1 MRKVRCNLK
10 AILEERGMEQ
20 KDLAKLTGIRE
31 ATISELCRNINKM
44 FPRTVIDKIADTL
57 QIDDINVLIT
67 IHNEEKDGGR
77 SE

>member
-20 KDLAKLTGIRE
+20 KELAQITGIRE
-31 ATISELCRNINKM
+31 ATISELCRDINKM
-44 FPRTVIDKIADTL
+44 FPRTVIDKIADAL
-57 QIDDINVLIT
+57 QIDDLNLLIS
-67 IHNEEKDGGR
+67 IQNEKDGNR